1 MPMHEQWWLHCSCL
15 SVSGGGRCHW
25 VSMCT
30 VWLSHSKWPRKY
42 SNKSASNFV
51 LSLNILQQTRLGWF
65 RRPQLWAAGDWQ
77 LHHNNMPAHASC
89 LMQSC
94 LVKNPITQVTQHP
107 YSPDLAP
114 CDFWLFPKPKSLLKR
129 KRFQTINEIQENT
142 TGQLIEIGRTVWG
155 PKVPTLEGTE
165 PSLAYV
171 QCFWYLVSSSINVSY
186 IFHITWLDTF
196 WTALVYEQM
205 YYVILILQTLHIAKA
220 DSWVPR
226 QCPHAHLYSISIFL
240 KNNSRHLYSFSVAH
254 WKSTNVP
261 IKNVFDYKQ
270 QKIWLLVAETDWVAY
285 FSHIGERCLMVFVQ
299 WLSTTMSWLMTQIL
313 LAFPSSSQMV
323 CEAQDYH
330 LCIKR

>member
-1 MPMHEQWWLHCSCL
+1 MHHVSCRVVWWKIQSPRWLTTL
-15 SVSGGGRCHW
+15 TAQIWRPVTSGFSQNQNHFRKGRDFTLL
-25 VSMCT
+25 MRF
-30 VWLSHSKWPRKY
+30 RK
-42 SNKSASNFV
+42 NM
-51 LSLNILQQTRLGWF
+51 TR
-65 RRPQLWAAGDWQ
+65 QL
-77 LHHNNMPAHASC
+77 M
-89 LMQSC
+89 
-94 LVKNPITQVTQHP
+94 VTG
-107 YSPDLAP
+107 
-114 CDFWLFPKPKSLLKR
+114 
-129 KRFQTINEIQENT
+129 I
-142 TGQLIEIGRTVWG
+142 TVWG

-165 PSLAYV
+165 PSLSYV
-171 QCFWYLVSSSINVSY
+171 QCFLYLVSSSINVSY
-186 IFHITWLDTF
+186 VFHITRLDTF

-205 YYVILILQTLHIAKA
+205 NYVILILQTLHKAKA